1 MATTHFQHAIL
12 HEFPQQLLEIIN
24 SITFF
29 ETSVTQ
35 MTSMYLPNF
44 RDFSYEVYDTQE
56 NGDVILLND
65 TKGFLSFYDGICSEE
80 GRLIGKYGRLME
92 YLSILFEDVQRISK
106 LQGGTPSRDIF
117 ITWKKNGHERT
128 QPLSRSGSGVASV
141 LYIVGKLLM
150 SFSRPSI
157 GIIDEPEN
165 GIHPKLQIRL
175 MNLLKRL
182 SRDFGV
188 QWLIASHSTF
198 IIQRLKV
205 HDKLNLLEHNGLNV
219 TLREVDVVFK
229 EEVFRS
235 LGAYL
240 PFTLTAN
247 GVIFTEGPTET
258 EVLTILLRKIGLD
271 PDKEGIL
278 IFP

>member
-1 MATTHFQHAIL
+1 
-12 HEFPQQLLEIIN
+12 
-24 SITFF
+24 
-29 ETSVTQ
+29 
-35 MTSMYLPNF
+35 MYLPNF